1 MTSEFPSNTDDGG
14 PSTGTIPQSDLMTT
28 TASLPEEG
36 QLVTALPDMRALEP
50 ETPLPLGADL
60 TTMVKRGLKWAFA
73 GAFAVRFGTFLT
85 GLILARILSPRDFGV
100 YAVAFVAL
108 LITASVNDIGIEA
121 TLVRW
126 PGDLDEV
133 APTATT
139 VVLAFSTALFVAFWF
154 AAPAFAR
161 AFNTPDG
168 VGVIRLMSVGLIIS
182 GVFTVNSALTNRT
195 LRVHIR
201 SSGEIAATV
210 VCLCTTLVLAK
221 AGFGAYS
228 LAWGNI
234 SGNLVVGM
242 VLLIWAPMRYRPGF
256 HLPTARVLLR
266 HGLPIAGAGLIFVAM
281 LNTDNVVVGHYLGPV
296 ELGFYALAWNVSS
309 WPVVIFSGAVSMV
322 SLSGFAKLQH
332 DRDELNHAFAKSVGA
347 LVAITLPFCVL
358 LATLSSSVIHVLYG
372 QKWSHS
378 ATALT
383 YLAILAAIRVI
394 TIITTEVLVAVGRGR
409 TVLGLQ
415 SLWLA
420 VLIPTL
426 IIGAHLGGI
435 AGVGMGHVI
444 VASALVLPAFGWA
457 LRRNGFSL
465 PLIGRA
471 VVWPAAG
478 ALCIVVV
485 ATVFMHVTM
494 PDIVRLAVAV
504 PICLIL
510 YLAVIRSLWVPPLR
524 AHLSKRKEVA
534 P

>member
-1 MTSEFPSNTDDGG
+1 M
-14 PSTGTIPQSDLMTT
+14 
-28 TASLPEEG
+28 
-36 QLVTALPDMRALEP
+36 V
-50 ETPLPLGADL
+50 TPLPDVGALEIDTPVPLGSDL
-60 TTMVKRGLKWAFA
+60 GTMVKRGLKWAFA

-108 LITASVNDIGIEA
+108 LVTASVNDIGIEA

-126 PGDLDEV
+126 PHDLDEI

-139 VVLAFSTALFVAFWF
+139 IVMAFSTALFVAFWY

-182 GVFTVNSALTNRT
+182 GVFTVNSAMTNRT
-195 LRVHIR
+195 LRVHVR

-210 VCLCTTLVLAK
+210 VCLATTLTLAK

-234 SGNLVVGM
+234 GGNLVVGI
-242 VLLIWAPMRYRPGF
+242 VLLVWAPIRYRPGF

-266 HGLPIAGAGLIFVAM
+266 HGLPLAGAGLIFVAM
-281 LNTDNVVVGHYLGPV
+281 LNTDSIVVGHFLGPV
-296 ELGFYALAWNVSS
+296 QLGFYSLAWNVSS

-332 DRDELNHAFAKSVGA
+332 DRTQLSRAFATSVGA
-347 LVAITLPFCVL
+347 VVAITLPFCVL
-358 LATLSSSVIHVLYG
+358 LATLSAPIIHVLYG
-372 QKWSHS
+372 EKWSHS

-383 YLAILAAIRVI
+383 FLAVLAAMRVI
-394 TIITTEVLVAVGRGR
+394 TIIATEVLVAVGRGR

-420 VLIPTL
+420 ALIPTL
-426 IIGAHLGGI
+426 ILGAHLGGI
-435 AGVGMGHVI
+435 AGVGVGHVI
-444 VASALVLPAFGWA
+444 VAGVLVLPAFAWA
-457 LRRNGFSL
+457 LHRNGFSL
-465 PLIGRA
+465 QLIGREVA
-471 VVWPAAG
+471 MPAAG
-478 ALCIVVV
+478 AICVAIE
-485 ATVFMHVTM
+485 ATVIAQLAL
-494 PDIVRLAVAV
+494 PDITQLALAVPLGFAM
-504 PICLIL
+504 
-510 YLAVIRSLWVPPLR
+510 YLAVIRALWVPRLR
-524 AHLSKRKEVA
+524 AYRLKRKETA
-534 P
+534 T